1 MGKIIRSE
9 TRRKYQQNVNKKPII
24 FYNIKMDLLDQTEHG
39 YSKCG
44 N

>member
-9 TRRKYQQNVNKKPII
+9 TRRKYQQTVNKKPII
-24 FYNIKMDLLDQTEHG
+24 FDNIKMDLLDKTEHG

-44 N
+44 Y